1 MTRSAEPKRNPNPQG
16 KGLVPVLQGLQ
27 QHWAQVHVPPKHI
40 DQVSL
45 ELFTSLFVLQSEI
58 RFNPVPGQ
66 DYWLYRQGQCWK
78 LSMVGPHEWGG
89 RLPGRYVG
97 HCMLQPD
104 RTWSLELDA
113 EVADDPVFMAEVEA
127 RRAQLQERLEQAES
141 LESVLPGYEE
151 RLGYHGKVLAF
162 ILGKSLRSSMQ
173 LSGIAALDYR
183 QAKGLLAPAPEPGN
197 S

>member
-1 MTRSAEPKRNPNPQG
+1 MKRNPNPQG

-27 QHWAQVHVPPKHI
+27 QHWAQVRVPPKHI

-66 DYWLYRQGQCWK
+66 DYWLYRDGERWK
-78 LSMVGPHEWGG
+78 LSMVGPAEWGE
-89 RLPGRYVG
+89 RRPGRYVG
-97 HCMLQPD
+97 HCVLQPD

-113 EVADDPVFMAEVEA
+113 GIADDPQFMAEVDR
-127 RRAQLQERLEQAES
+127 RRAQLQQRLERAEN

-183 QAKGLLAPAPEPGN
+183 QAKGLLGKAPDEAN

>member
-1 MTRSAEPKRNPNPQG
+1 MKRNPNPQG

-27 QHWAQVHVPPKHI
+27 QHWAQVRVPPKHI

-66 DYWLYRQGQCWK
+66 DYWLYRQGKRWK
-78 LSMVGPHEWGG
+78 LSMVAPAEWGTK
-89 RLPGRYVG
+89 LPGRYVG
-97 HCMLQPD
+97 HCVLQPD
-104 RTWSLELDA
+104 RTWTLELDA
-113 EVADDPVFMAEVEA
+113 EVAGDPAFMAEVEA
-127 RRAQLQERLEQAES
+127 HRAQLQERLERAET
-141 LESVLPGYEE
+141 LEAVLPGYED

-183 QAKGLLAPAPEPGN
+183 QAKGLLPPASETGN